1 MHDLTRAA
9 EISDDILIIDG
20 GIKYFY
26 GSREECL
33 KTGAIENCFNV
44 RRTTY
49 ENRKIETVPMS
60 LLVQLGSVV
69 DFNVPMLETVF
80 GKIGQHPDKVFPA
93 GRCFLT
99 VQHRKGNILR
109 DPQFVPALYQTEFDF
124 KLSAQVEELIQ
135 GTGNANKEIIFTV
148 APVSGGS
155 VIEKKISMEELK
167 KGQEGDTYKV
177 ILDGLAK
184 DTDYTVYLSAVL
196 SGGQGSKPVIFKDVE
211 GKDGYFN
218 FRTLKEVDITIK
230 NEEIIDEYYNYKMIQ
245 LLYDV
250 DSITGVQFRYDI
262 YDVTDGIDKDN
273 PDPAKLAY
281 SYEELQERSAKTG
294 ADFNQFDPQQRFFQ
308 PSKGWLICP

>member
-1 MHDLTRAA
+1 MCIRDR
-9 EISDDILIIDG
+9 DYII
-20 GIKYFY
+20 
-26 GSREECL
+26 
-33 KTGAIENCFNV
+33 
-44 RRTTY
+44 
-49 ENRKIETVPMS
+49 P
-60 LLVQLGSVV
+60 VV
-69 DFNVPMLETVF
+69 
-80 GKIGQHPDKVFPA
+80 
-93 GRCFLT
+93 
-99 VQHRKGNILR
+99 R

-218 FRTLKEVDITIK
+218 FRDVYKRQHTLS
-230 NEEIIDEYYNYKMIQ
+230 MRQ
-245 LLYDV
+245 
-250 DSITGVQFRYDI
+250 R
-262 YDVTDGIDKDN
+262 TDTMHTLTAQDM
-273 PDPAKLAY
+273 LTT
-281 SYEELQERSAKTG
+281 LRT
-294 ADFNQFDPQQRFFQ
+294 
-308 PSKGWLICP
+308 